1 MATKEAKINKC
12 WIARCEDGALALYY
26 SPNRFFRR
34 TGDNMN
40 GYWES
45 ETGICMLID
54 RKFFP
59 ELKWEN
65 EPIEVELTIKKKD

>member
-1 MATKEAKINKC
+1 MKEAKIKG

-26 SPNRFFRR
+26 SPVRFIRR

-45 ETGICMLID
+45 YTGIVMLID
-54 RKFFP
+54 RNLFP

-65 EPIEVELTIKKKD
+65 EPVEVELTITKKE